1 MNDTATKTEAAALS
15 YHHEGGKGGDEQIVY
30 FADSL
35 GFQYDESTA
44 HYRSTAQRA
53 EEFLIGAG
61 YTVTHE

>member
-1 MNDTATKTEAAALS
+1 MNATITKTETAALS

-30 FADSL
+30 FADAL

-53 EEFLIGAG
+53 EEFLISAG